1 MLQKTVNNVR
11 LHHEMSPVD
20 SITMQDN
27 NMKLLNMTC
36 LLLSSLMSWISQSHH
51 RTKTKRHLALDLNR
65 HGNYLYLQYGKL
77 LAQSS

>member
-20 SITMQDN
+20 SIIMQDN

-51 RTKTKRHLALDLNR
+51 RTKTKRH
-65 HGNYLYLQYGKL
+65 GNYLYLQYGKL
-77 LAQSS
+77 LEQSS